1 MSAQYIHYL
10 ANGKTITTT
19 TPVEDIYN
27 TMEKRGELFI
37 RANNSL
43 STGKFRLFPAEE
55 LEALS
60 AQEVKYIDDATDM
73 DYYND
78 FFGKEKGEEM
88 NYKQLLM
95 MLTTCWLRSN
105 YPRNFE
111 GGMGGGWNCGGVSG
125 LWADFSI
132 KVKAKDGFS
141 KKHYCPFN
149 AYFIGIRVCLD
160 AEHRGANGTERF
172 EISKF
177 NFSYEPYRTAKT
189 TILCPSF
196 GGNWQPKN
204 LEDKAKQE
212 QELTEFMIQ
221 LAKHEEQK
229 QKKIA
234 EQKRIDEAR
243 ERQREW
249 RAKLDAECAEAIAK
263 TRIELEQIR
272 KLKELN
278 REVALKNQK
287 LADKKDAEKLAKDAE
302 KRHAEKLKQKEL
314 ERQQKF
320 ISKKQ

>member
-1 MSAQYIHYL
+1 MSAAQYIHYL
-10 ANGKTITTT
+10 ANGKTITST

-37 RANNSL
+37 RANKSL
-43 STGKFRLFPAEE
+43 TTGNFQLFLAEE
-55 LEALS
+55 HEELS
-60 AQEVKYIDDATDM
+60 AQEINYIDDATDM

-78 FFGKEKGEEM
+78 FFGGKKM
-88 NYKQLLM
+88 NTKQLLM
-95 MLTTCWLRSN
+95 MLTISWLRSN

-125 LWADFSI
+125 LWADFSV

-160 AEHRGANGTERF
+160 AEHRGANGIERF

-229 QKKIA
+229 QKKLA
-234 EQKRIDEAR
+234 EQKRLEEAK

-263 TRIELEQIR
+263 TRIELENIR
-272 KLKELN
+272 KLRELN
-278 REVALKNQK
+278 REVALTN
-287 LADKKDAEKLAKDAE
+287 KKIFERKEAEKLAKDAE

-314 ERQQKF
+314 ERQKF